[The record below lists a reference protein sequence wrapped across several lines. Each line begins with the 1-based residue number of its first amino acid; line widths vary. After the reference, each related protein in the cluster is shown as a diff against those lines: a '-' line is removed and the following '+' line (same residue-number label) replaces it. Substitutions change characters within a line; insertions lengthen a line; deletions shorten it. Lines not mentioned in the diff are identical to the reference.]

1 MIENVIMVLTGLL
14 MNKTTNLYK
23 MKGDMY
29 RITFVLI
36 DLQGKLL
43 ITDREFI
50 GKEWFAFLVEFK
62 LNFIVRL
69 RKEMYQGLLGI
80 DQNSYHNL
88 EKKALKKGYS
98 QAIISLEKQYYKV
111 EMWKTLNKTEPII
124 YLITNI
130 LNQRRIGKQYAKRWK
145 IEYCFK
151 HLKTNGRFAAAI

>member
-1 MIENVIMVLTGLL
+1 MVLTGLL

-50 GKEWFAFLVEFK
+50 GREWFAFLVEFK

-69 RKEMYQGLLGI
+69 KKGVYRDLFEI
-80 DQNSYHNL
+80 SRNSYSNL
-88 EKKALKKGYS
+88 EKKYLKKG
-98 QAIISLEKQYYKV
+98 I
-111 EMWKTLNKTEPII
+111 
-124 YLITNI
+124 
-130 LNQRRIGKQYAKRWK
+130 
-145 IEYCFK
+145 FK
-151 HLKTNGRFAAAI
+151 P